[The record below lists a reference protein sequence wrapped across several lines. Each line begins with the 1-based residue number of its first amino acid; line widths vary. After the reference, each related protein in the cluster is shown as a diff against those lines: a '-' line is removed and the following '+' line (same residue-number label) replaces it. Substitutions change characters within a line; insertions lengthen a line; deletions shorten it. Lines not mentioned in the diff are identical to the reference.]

1 MKKLLKTSIAAAV
14 LCCAASLISI
24 ASAAQIVPADNGTWY
39 AYPGQSTTYQAAI
52 QQPINADG
60 TSNFSGNGHAVIPV
74 KFALSQGTGPFV
86 FQSILS
92 DGTDPNP
99 NTTNDY
105 SYLVFEP
112 TTPPTLAEVT
122 QLTANY
128 TFTTGTCQ
136 GGSLRWTL
144 YLNDPAFPG
153 TNKTRNLDIHYQPGE
168 NGLGDQYCAPG
179 TSGANMVQ
187 STDTIVVINQFTYA
201 GSPYT
206 FQSSYNTTYADALS
220 QLGGLQVLG
229 MNLTVDSGWS
239 PGGDQVVRLDSATV
253 GVAVAGTTPY
263 TETFTPQAQSPMTAT
278 CPTLPASMR
287 MTKTSGANAGSVNEP
302 VTVQPQDDNG
312 VFRIVDCKYMY
323 NLATGSL
330 SGTGGYRVF
339 ATIDGTEFT
348 VANFNL
354 K

>member
-1 MKKLLKTSIAAAV
+1 MLYCV
-14 LCCAASLISI
+14 ASVIST
-24 ASAAQIVPADNGTWY
+24 ASAAQVVPADNGTWY

-52 QQPINADG
+52 QQPINTDG
-60 TSNFSGNGHAVIPV
+60 SSNFSGNGHAVIPV

-86 FQSILS
+86 FRSIFS

-122 QLTANY
+122 QLIANY
-128 TFTTGTCQ
+128 TFTTGNCQ

-144 YLNDPAFPG
+144 YLNDPSYPE

-168 NGLGDQYCAPG
+168 NGLNDQYCAAG

-206 FQSSYNTTYADALS
+206 FQSLYNTTYADALS

-229 MNLTVDSGWS
+229 MNLTVDSGWGA
-239 PGGDQVVRLDSATV
+239 GGDQVVSLASATV
-253 GVAVAGTTPY
+253 GVGGTTPY
-263 TETFTPQAQSPMTAT
+263 TETFTPQAASAMTPI
-278 CPTLPASMR
+278 CPTRPASMR
-287 MTKTSGANAGSVNEP
+287 MTKTSGGSAGAVNEP
-302 VTVQPQDDNG
+302 VTVQPQDNDSMY
-312 VFRIVDCKYMY
+312 RIVDCKYMY

-330 SGTGGYRVF
+330 TGTGGYRVF